1 MGESSISLLDIGANM
16 VDPMFEGIY
25 NSKQAHSND
34 LQQVLERARKVG
46 LKEIIITSGSLQDLK
61 RALEL
66 CNLEEGL
73 YTTIGVHPTR
83 ASDFVAN
90 ADALLEELL
99 VLYKKHKHKIV
110 AVGEFGLDYERT
122 QYCDPTTQTKY
133 FEFQF
138 QLADQTGLPLFLH
151 LRNAFSD
158 FYEIIKRNRHRFS
171 TGVVH
176 SFDGTKEEMD
186 KLTELGLYIGINGC
200 SLKTAQNL
208 EVVGSIPKE
217 LLMIET
223 DAPWC
228 QIRPSHASSKY
239 VKTKFVEKPKEKW
252 QPEAMVKG
260 RNEPANI
267 IQVLEV
273 ISQLQNQK
281 LEDLAQVIYK
291 NSKQVFFP
299 QHPINQEQRS
309 SAIEQLKC
317 VTLSWK
323 FGGEEVFVAGSW
335 NNWKK
340 ERMERK
346 DSNANWL
353 KQFQLKPG
361 EYLYKFIVDG
371 VWTFDASQP
380 HQTQDHWNNILLI

>member
-1 MGESSISLLDIGANM
+1 MDIGANM